1 MVSISKKWSDNAL
14 ENYFLDLLV
23 QKHIIDRE
31 IQDLL
36 TIIEKS
42 PVHTDYQLL
51 IKRLL
56 FGEKNIY
63 IENWGTLGSSLQDM
77 IASMDIRGNNVSG
90 YGIILQMMVR
100 IIEKIFDINDEN
112 FHDFI
117 LSEEKEDVEHQ
128 LIILMKRVLDFM
140 EIGLK
145 DILEKSTE
153 LVEPRWEYL
162 KDEYLVIEAT
172 LKKYPITIMQSE
184 KENINKVKISVD
196 EVAARIHDRK
206 IKQRF

>member
-184 KENINKVKISVD
+184 KENINKVKISVKNTSLF
-196 EVAARIHDRK
+196 IFQ
-206 IKQRF
+206 I

>member
-1 MVSISKKWSDNAL
+1 M
-14 ENYFLDLLV
+14 

-153 LVEPRWEYL
+153 LVEPR
-162 KDEYLVIEAT
+162 
-172 LKKYPITIMQSE
+172 
-184 KENINKVKISVD
+184 
-196 EVAARIHDRK
+196 
-206 IKQRF
+206 